1 MRSNRYQCSWLNASW
16 YLNFAFPS
24 QQFNVCDVCVCG
36 LYYPNGPKSGCTIMN
51 EDICGDWC
59 KSSILGRWKKM
70 VVSAREFWRG
80 ARLADKWVNLI
91 LDKHVA
97 CSKSDVIQLRKWKEE
112 AHDQTAIICEDWRKT
127 GLPALVPNH
136 LLKSVWQLETKDWH
150 LCSYGLSP
158 ISCQVLCD
166 VVGCN
171 DNWMA
176 CGLASYLRG
185 LPLVLTFKIR
195 KIQCIFIKG
204 FAEFRTGDVCV
215 GDCEPHRELEHGWL
229 SLIWRVIVLKPLLC
243 LFCLTSPLNPEN

>member
-1 MRSNRYQCSWLNASW
+1 MLADIWILPFQVSSLMYVMC
-16 YLNFAFPS
+16 
-24 QQFNVCDVCVCG
+24 VCVD
-36 LYYPNGPKSGCTIMN
+36 CTILTGQSQAALLWMKTFVEIDASLQFW
-51 EDICGDWC
+51 EDE
-59 KSSILGRWKKM
+59 KKM